1 MKNPTKAEIYCVAV
15 LNREGAE
22 HIRLIFSDKEKAD
35 SAIDQLLVLGVS
47 QWKIHA
53 FAAALNPKINPD
65 YYKYL

>member
-1 MKNPTKAEIYCVAV
+1 
-15 LNREGAE
+15 
-22 HIRLIFSDKEKAD
+22 
-35 SAIDQLLVLGVS
+35 LGVS